1 MRPVKPC
8 SARWLKYF
16 RRPSRRR
23 VQAVQWAMVVME
35 EARRPAA
42 RSWRRFASH
51 RLRWIWG
58 PRLEWP
64 GARAVRKSMGYFSR
78 MGSES

>member
-8 SARWLKYF
+8 SARWEKYL
-16 RRPSRRR
+16 RRPLERR
-23 VQAVQWAMVVME
+23 VQAVQCLMRVMAE
-35 EARRPAA
+35 GRRLAS
-42 RSWRRFASH
+42 RSWRRLASQ
-51 RLRWIWG
+51 RSMWIWG